1 MRLSLAKRAKGV
13 VSLAVSAVLAVGLLP
28 VFPAQATAFAD
39 EVAAGEG
46 GGEILVVLD
55 EAKTA
60 RSGLSV
66 ESFTT
71 DSVQSLRSAGVESS
85 EVVI

>member
-1 MRLSLAKRAKGV
+1 MRLSLAERARGV

-46 GGEILVVLD
+46 GGEILVVID
-55 EAKTA
+55 EA
-60 RSGLSV
+60 
-66 ESFTT
+66 
-71 DSVQSLRSAGVESS
+71 
-85 EVVI
+85 

>member
-66 ESFTT
+66 
-71 DSVQSLRSAGVESS
+71 
-85 EVVI
+85 